1 MRVKEESEK
10 VGLKL
15 NIKKTKIMVS
25 GLITSWEIE
34 GENVEAVTDF
44 IFSGSKITVDCDC
57 SHDIKTCLLLER
69 KSLTNLDKHIKM
81 QKHHFEDLSSQNYDF
96 SSSHVWI

>member
-44 IFSGSKITVDCDC
+44 IFSGSKITVDGDC
-57 SHDIKTCLLLER
+57 SHDIKMLVPWKESYVKPRQVLKNREITLPT
-69 KSLTNLDKHIKM
+69 KVHI
-81 QKHHFEDLSSQNYDF
+81 
-96 SSSHVWI
+96 

>member
-1 MRVKEESEK
+1 MRVKEENEK

-57 SHDIKTCLLLER
+57 SHDIKMLVPWKESYVKPRQVL
-69 KSLTNLDKHIKM
+69 KSREITLPTKVHI
-81 QKHHFEDLSSQNYDF
+81 
-96 SSSHVWI
+96 